1 MPRAVSRAFVGL
13 LATALVLSPAL
24 CMAASEPPPPAP
36 APAAAANPL
45 AIGRCVWE
53 ALPKATRD
61 ALLAAGPTVD
71 DFGRAV
77 DALDKSLLEL
87 ARSQCPAVTS
97 KAQADAV
104 AEGWTATIITA
115 WSAAQLKARY
125 GVSEAA
131 LETSW
136 RHVGP
141 AARQA
146 LAADFDKPPEAS
158 RPEIAAQAHELG
170 LDDPA
175 AQDLL
180 LFWSMTQLKLA
191 TLGG

>member
-1 MPRAVSRAFVGL
+1 MPRPRVRALGAV
-13 LATALVLSPAL
+13 LAAALTGPAY
-24 CMAASEPPPPAP
+24 AADPAPPPTAP
-36 APAAAANPL
+36 PAAASPL

-53 ALPKATRD
+53 SLPKATRD
-61 ALLAAGPTVD
+61 TLLAAGPSVD

-77 DALDKSLLEL
+77 DAVDKSLMDL
-87 ARSQCPAVTS
+87 ARSQCPPVTS
-97 KAQADAV
+97 KTQEDAV
-104 AEGWTATIITA
+104 AEGWTATILIA
-115 WSAAQLKARY
+115 WSAAQLKSRY

-136 RHVGP
+136 RHMTP

-146 LAADFDKPPEAS
+146 LAADIDKTPGAS
-158 RPEIAAQAHELG
+158 RPEITSQARELG
-170 LDDPA
+170 LKDPA

-191 TLGG
+191 AMGG

>member
-1 MPRAVSRAFVGL
+1 MPRSLERAFVGL
-13 LATALVLSPAL
+13 LAAALATGAAQAADTSPAAPS
-24 CMAASEPPPPAP
+24 AAS
-36 APAAAANPL
+36 PL

-53 ALPKATRD
+53 KLPKATRD

-77 DALDKSLLEL
+77 DAVDNSLMEV
-87 ARSQCPAVTS
+87 ARSQCPPITS
-97 KAQADAV
+97 KAQADEV
-104 AEGWTATIITA
+104 AAGWTATIITA
-115 WSAAQLKARY
+115 WSAAQLKSRY

-131 LETSW
+131 LQTSW

-146 LAADFDKPPEAS
+146 LAADMVKPPEAA
-158 RPEIAAQAHELG
+158 RPEIAAQARELG
-170 LDDPA
+170 LVDPA

-180 LFWSMTQLKLA
+180 VFWSMTQLKLA
-191 TLGG
+191 ALGD

>member
-1 MPRAVSRAFVGL
+1 MLRIVPRVFVGL
-13 LATALVLSPAL
+13 LATALAAGQAP
-24 CMAASEPPPPAP
+24 CMAAPAAP
-36 APAAAANPL
+36 APASAPGAAAGPL

-61 ALLAAGPTVD
+61 ALVAAGPTVD

-77 DALDKSLLEL
+77 DAIDSSLLDV
-87 ARSQCPAVTS
+87 ARGQCPPVTS
-97 KAQADAV
+97 KAQADEV
-104 AEGWTATIITA
+104 AAGWTATIITA
-115 WSAAQLKARY
+115 WSAAQLKSRY

-131 LETSW
+131 LQTSW

-146 LAADFDKPPEAS
+146 LAADMVKPPEAA
-158 RPEIAAQAHELG
+158 RPEIAAQARELG
-170 LDDPA
+170 LVDPA

-180 LFWSMTQLKLA
+180 VFWSMTQLKLA
-191 TLGG
+191 ALGD